1 MPPDLTAPCPQ
12 VLATDMSKHMT
23 LLADLKT
30 MVETK
35 KVTSSG
41 VLLLDNY
48 ADRIQVPQAPARP
61 QTCLPSAHGCPD
73 PCLSAFS
80 FSFSN
85 PCPPSS
91 HCFWP
96 LFMDPFLLAN
106 PPLSPQSTPLT
117 YASLPHISLISPF
130 PSHTLLISTFSSIS
144 LRPTLTHEVGVK
156 NLNPGECL

>member
-1 MPPDLTAPCPQ
+1 
-12 VLATDMSKHMT
+12 MSKHMT

-73 PCLSAFS
+73 PCLPAS
-80 FSFSN
+80 
-85 PCPPSS
+85 
-91 HCFWP
+91 P
-96 LFMDPFLLAN
+96 LFLFQPMPSFLTLLLASLYGPL
-106 PPLSPQSTPLT
+106 PP
-117 YASLPHISLISPF
+117 
-130 PSHTLLISTFSSIS
+130 
-144 LRPTLTHEVGVK
+144 G
-156 NLNPGECL
+156 